1 LVLRYN
7 LRPEAPILLCAVPQH
22 GEHGLME
29 RAEHAKMTR
38 ELFAQ
43 LSDSGANVV
52 LSLHPRSDPKFYEDV
67 AQATGAVI
75 SRQPLLEV
83 IASADIFV
91 ATHSSTVRWAI
102 LLNIPTV
109 VLDDFHVGESGM
121 FELNKV
127 QLVKDRSTL
136 KDVLAGLV
144 KTPTRYGVKGDNAKE
159 EQAPELFDGK
169 SGARIIALLEK
180 FANNPALR
188 K

>member
-1 LVLRYN
+1 
-7 LRPEAPILLCAVPQH
+7 
-22 GEHGLME
+22 
-29 RAEHAKMTR
+29 
-38 ELFAQ
+38 
-43 LSDSGANVV
+43 
-52 LSLHPRSDPKFYEDV
+52 
-67 AQATGAVI
+67 
-75 SRQPLLEV
+75 
-83 IASADIFV
+83 
-91 ATHSSTVRWAI
+91 
-102 LLNIPTV
+102 
-109 VLDDFHVGESGM
+109 VGESGM